1 MSILGLALTADNLT
15 VILTGIEDKWKDIA
29 QNLIV
34 PKSEITRINNEHS
47 NSTTEKLRSV
57 FKYSLKMHPFS
68 SWRSIIRSLDKAE
81 EFVLADKIRPLAECI
96 TGKTV
101 NE

>member
-1 MSILGLALTADNLT
+1 MGAYPPCIGVCMGISYTCLLIIQNLSYMYMSILGLALTADNLT

-47 NSTTEKLRSV
+47 STTEKLRSV

-68 SWRSIIRSLDKAE
+68 TCLQ
-81 EFVLADKIRPLAECI
+81 CQ
-96 TGKTV
+96 
-101 NE
+101 